1 MFLIEERY
9 RKLEKNYRNVLEETK
24 SKTVLFAKQRAELE
38 KYQAQS
44 IKDKR

>member
-1 MFLIEERY
+1 MFLIQERY
-9 RKLEKNYRNVLEETK
+9 SKLEENYRNVLEETK
-24 SKTVLFAKQRAELE
+24 SKAVLFAKQRAELE